1 MHDPFDKADVSVF
14 SMIDKIRIP
23 DEQNEI
29 IIVFLEEAKIAL
41 LYDLYLK
48 YSVVKH

>member
-14 SMIDKIRIP
+14 SMIDKIGIP

-29 IIVFLEEAKIAL
+29 IIVF
-41 LYDLYLK
+41 
-48 YSVVKH
+48 

>member
-1 MHDPFDKADVSVF
+1 MHDPFDKAYVSVF

-29 IIVFLEEAKIAL
+29 IIIFLEEARLMSYMIYIWNIL
-41 LYDLYLK
+41 W
-48 YSVVKH
+48 

>member
-29 IIVFLEEAKIAL
+29 IIVFLVEARL
-41 LYDLYLK
+41 LAFMIYIWNILW
-48 YSVVKH
+48 